1 MPPKFVSPS
10 HASLRLGWIPVLA
23 SALAVWLG
31 TGAIAPP
38 PAGPDGTQPVW
49 TSADS
54 GPGSLRQA
62 IADAAPGD
70 TLYFGGNLS
79 GQTITLSSTL
89 VITKNLTIDGV
100 GLVTPVAISGN
111 NAVRVVLVSNNARV
125 TLANLTL
132 THGKDSGSFC
142 LNLEPCGGGLKLDA
156 GSVVTLATSTVF
168 SNVAYI
174 GGGIV
179 SRGTLTVLN
188 STISGNV
195 ANSSGGGIANL
206 TPGALYVLNSTFSGN
221 TALNGSAIFNEDALT
236 LLNGT
241 LSGNTSTA
249 AGGGGLRDTS
259 SELVIRNTLIANS
272 TGGDCAKPSGS
283 IVSNVRNLIEDGTC
297 SPALSGDPGLGP
309 LAGNGGST
317 DTHALAPGSIAIDA
331 GDASACLATDQR
343 GLARPQNETC
353 DIGAYEAPAMSIL
366 HLSKNVTPAIGVPYH
381 AVVTYTVVLSNSGSA
396 IAAAARLT
404 DALPSQVDFRGWIT
418 NAGAS
423 VAGDV
428 IGWNGALA
436 SRQAITFAWTA
447 THTGLYNDSVLN
459 AVQAGDGV
467 IERSATATFAVTCA
481 TSATVQNTLDNGVGS
496 LRQGLADVCP
506 GAQVDFAP
514 ALAGQ
519 SIPLTSA
526 LTLNKNVTV
535 DGRALATPV
544 VVDGNNAVRILRVM
558 SNVSATLTGLTL
570 AHGRG
575 HPAGALLVDTGSVV
589 TLTNAT
595 VLSSTSTSDGG
606 GVYNYGTMLVLSSTF
621 AGNSASIDGG
631 SFYNVGKLTLQGS
644 TFTGNTSNDDGGGLY
659 NRGVLSA
666 QGNTFTRNRSNDDGG
681 GLYVEGAGPAL
692 VTNTTF
698 SANTSGYW
706 GGAICT
712 GSSGVITLTNST
724 LAGNGASVAGGG
736 VRNLGKLSLRNTIIA
751 NSGPGADCTNV
762 GTLLSNVNNL
772 VKDGTCSSAL
782 SGDPVLGPLADNGGG
797 TLTHALWP
805 ASPAIDA
812 ASDAADICPAADQRG
827 VTRPQNLH
835 CDIGAVEAPTRLPLL
850 VKSVA
855 PVSDV
860 PLHGVVTYT
869 LLLSNRGSEN
879 DPDVWMTDT
888 LPAQVAFGGWV
899 QNAGASRAGATLSWR
914 GAVGT
919 SSAFV
924 FVFTAT
930 HTGDFYNETI
940 LNTAQV
946 SGTAQASAA
955 SAAFSIAC
963 TPADTVQNTFDDGVG
978 SLRQALRGVCAGGY
992 IDFAPSLAGQ
1002 TIGLSDSLVVT
1013 KNMTVDGMGLAM
1025 PVTLS
1030 GNGAVRILKVGG
1042 NARVTLAGLALARGN
1057 DLGAECSD
1065 GSISR
1070 SCGGALKIDAG
1081 AAVTLTDSTVQSSTA
1096 YYGGGVSN
1104 FGALLIRASAF
1115 AANVAGWDGG
1125 GLYNKG
1131 SMTVLNSTVSGNNAY
1146 YGGGICG
1153 VDGVTTLQNST
1164 LSGNTASGGGGG
1176 GLRHSG
1182 GTLHYSNTLMAGN
1195 FTGGDCHVSAASV
1208 ISTNV
1213 NNLVQNGAICNPTF
1227 TSDPVLAPLADN
1239 GGRTWTH
1246 ALLAGSAAIDAG
1258 GDTCPATDQRGV
1270 GRPIGLHCDIG
1281 AVEAPLQLPDL
1292 SKTVAPTSSAP
1303 YHGVVTYTL
1312 QLGNG
1317 GLLTDPDVW
1326 LTDTLP
1332 AQVDF
1337 GGWITRSGASVAG
1350 DTITWHGAV
1359 NTSTHYVF
1367 VFTAT
1372 QTAGYVETVV
1382 NTARASGNAQSR
1394 NASAAFTVECGPRIT
1409 TQNTQDSGAGS
1420 LRQALIEVC
1429 AGGLIDFAP
1438 GLAGQTIAL
1447 DTSVIVSKDVSI
1459 DGRALA
1465 TPVTLSGKDAI
1476 RILQVT
1482 GNARAALAGMTFTRG
1497 RSPGTEYGGALKV
1510 DAGASLTLTNSTLF
1524 SNTAYYGGGLF
1535 TSGVVTVLNSTLY
1548 SNTAGW
1554 AGGGLSA
1561 QSPGVLFVQNSTL
1574 SGNTGPYGG
1583 AIVNEATVIV
1593 LNSTM
1598 LNNTSNPG
1606 NGGGVRSVGSLS
1618 LRNTVIAGS
1627 GASVDCVK
1635 VGGVIV
1641 TNTYS
1646 LIGDG
1651 SATCSASAIGLL
1663 TGDPLL
1669 GPLAENGGGTRTHAP
1684 LGMSPVL
1691 NAVWDASCPAFDQR
1705 GVARPYGPRCDIGAV
1720 EGRPEADVS
1729 KSVAPTGPITY
1740 HGVVTYTVLAR
1751 NTGAL
1756 TDTAVSVSDTLP
1768 AKVIF
1773 GQWVEKPSGAT
1784 LISGNR
1790 VSWSG
1795 VLTAGNVL
1803 TVSWTALHI
1812 GDYGDIITNTAV
1824 ISGTTRKDTDSA
1836 TFSVI
1841 VLESGLTER
1850 AYLPMALR

>member
-1 MPPKFVSPS
+1 MSSPIASPP
-10 HASLRLGWIPVLA
+10 HASLRPRWIPALA
-23 SALAVWLG
+23 SALVLSLS

-38 PAGPDGTQPVW
+38 PAGPDGTQLVW

-62 IADAAPGD
+62 IADAASGD
-70 TLYFGGNLS
+70 TIYFGGNLS

-100 GLVTPVAISGN
+100 GLATPVAISGN
-111 NAVRVVLVSNNARV
+111 NAVRVVLVSNNAAV

-132 THGKDSGSFC
+132 THGKGSGTNCAST
-142 LNLEPCGGGLKLDA
+142 PSCGGGLKVDP
-156 GSVVTLATSTVF
+156 GSVVTLTSSTIF
-168 SNVAYI
+168 SNVSYS
-174 GGGIV
+174 GGGIYSTGV
-179 SRGTLTVLN
+179 LTVLN
-188 STISGNV
+188 STIQSNT
-195 ANSSGGGIANL
+195 ANSLGGGIANSI
-206 TPGALYVLNSTFSGN
+206 PGALYVLNSTLSGN
-221 TALNGSAIFNEDALT
+221 TGPNGGGIYNEDALT
-236 LLNGT
+236 LLNST
-241 LSGNTSTA
+241 LSGNVSTA
-249 AGGGGLRDTS
+249 AGGGSLRDTS
-259 SELVIRNTLIANS
+259 NELVMRNTLIANS

-309 LAGNGGST
+309 LADNGGST
-317 DTHALAPGSIAIDA
+317 DTHALLPGSIAIDA
-331 GDASACLATDQR
+331 GDAATCLAADQR
-343 GLARPQNETC
+343 GIGRPQNETC
-353 DIGAYEAPAMSIL
+353 DIGAYEAPAMAIL
-366 HLSKNVTPAIGVPYH
+366 RLSKSVTPAIGVPYH
-381 AVVTYTVVLSNSGSA
+381 GVVSYTVVLSNSGSD
-396 IAAAARLT
+396 AAPAVNLT

-423 VAGDV
+423 VAGDL
-428 IGWNGALA
+428 IGWTGGLA

-447 THTGLYNDSVLN
+447 THTGLYNDSVIN
-459 AVQAGDGV
+459 TAQAGDGMV
-467 IERSATATFAVTCA
+467 ERSAAATFAVTCA
-481 TSATVQNTLDNGVGS
+481 ISATAQNTLDNGAGS
-496 LRQGLADVCP
+496 LRQALADVCA
-506 GAQVDFAP
+506 GGQVDFAP

-519 SIPLTSA
+519 SIPLTGA
-526 LTLNKNVTV
+526 LILNKNVTV
-535 DGRALATPV
+535 DGRALAAPV
-544 VVDGNNAVRILRVM
+544 ILDGNNNVRVVRAT
-558 SNVSATLTGLTL
+558 SNVSATLAGLTL
-570 AHGRG
+570 ARGRG
-575 HPAGALLVDTGSVV
+575 QPGGALLVDTGAVV
-589 TLTNAT
+589 TLTSAA
-595 VLSSTSTSDGG
+595 VLSSVSTTDGG
-606 GVYNYGTMLVLSSTF
+606 GVYNYGWMTVLSSTF

-631 SFYNVGKLTLQGS
+631 SFYNSGRLTLQNS
-644 TFTGNTSNDDGGGLY
+644 AFIANTSNDDGGGLY
-659 NRGVLSA
+659 NRGILSA

-681 GLYVEGAGPAL
+681 GLYVDGAGPAL

-698 SANTSGYW
+698 SANSSGYW

-736 VRNLGKLSLRNTIIA
+736 VRNQGKLSLRNTIIA
-751 NSGPGADCTNV
+751 NSGPGADCANV

-772 VKDGTCSSAL
+772 VKDGTCSAAL

-812 ASDAADICPAADQRG
+812 GSDAADICPATDQRG
-827 VTRPQNLH
+827 MSRPQNLH
-835 CDIGAVEAPTRLPLL
+835 CDIGAIEAPTRLPLL

-869 LLLSNRGSEN
+869 LLLSNRGSES
-879 DPDVWMTDT
+879 DPDVWVTDT

-899 QNAGASRAGATLSWR
+899 QNAGASRAGGTLAWR

-963 TPADTVQNTFDDGVG
+963 TISDTVQNAQDDGVG

-992 IDFAPSLAGQ
+992 VDFAPSLAGQ
-1002 TIGLSDSLVVT
+1002 TIGLGSSLVVT
-1013 KNMTVDGMGLAM
+1013 KNVTVDGMGLAV

-1030 GNGAVRILKVGG
+1030 GNNAARILKVAN
-1042 NARVTLAGLALARGN
+1042 NARVTLTGLVLARGN
-1057 DLGAECSD
+1057 DTGVECSD
-1065 GSISR
+1065 GVIGR
-1070 SCGGALKIDAG
+1070 SCGGALKVDAG
-1081 AAVTLTDSTVQSSTA
+1081 AFVTLTQSAVQSSTA
-1096 YYGGGVSN
+1096 YFGGGIGN
-1104 FGALLIRASAF
+1104 FGTLLIEASTIAG
-1115 AANVAGWDGG
+1115 NTSGWDGG
-1125 GLYNKG
+1125 GLYNRG
-1131 SMTVLNSTVSGNNAY
+1131 AMTVRNSTISDNTGY

-1153 VDGVTTLQNST
+1153 VDSVTTLQNST
-1164 LSGNTASGGGGG
+1164 LAGNTANGGGGG
-1176 GLRHSG
+1176 GLRHFG

-1195 FTGGDCHVSAASV
+1195 FTGGDCYVSASNV

-1213 NNLVQNGAICNPTF
+1213 NNLVRNGATCNPAF
-1227 TSDPVLAPLADN
+1227 TGDPVLAPLADN

-1258 GDTCPATDQRGV
+1258 GDSCPATDQRGV

-1317 GLLTDPDVW
+1317 GLLADPEVW

-1372 QTAGYVETVV
+1372 QTGGYVETVV
-1382 NTARASGNAQSR
+1382 NTAQVSGNAQSR
-1394 NASAAFTVECGPRIT
+1394 NASAAFTVQCAPSIT
-1409 TQNTQDSGAGS
+1409 TQNTQDSGPGS
-1420 LRQALIEVC
+1420 LRQALIEIC

-1447 DTSVIVSKDVSI
+1447 DTGLVISKDVTL

-1465 TPVTLSGKDAI
+1465 TAVTLSGKDAT

-1497 RSPGTEYGGALKV
+1497 RAPGTEYGGALKV
-1510 DAGASLTLTNSTLF
+1510 DTGASLTLTNSTLF

-1574 SGNTGPYGG
+1574 SGNAGPYGG

-1593 LNSTM
+1593 LNSTL

-1606 NGGGVRSVGSLS
+1606 NGGGVRSAGSLS

-1651 SATCSASAIGLL
+1651 SATCSAGALGLL

-1669 GPLAENGGGTRTHAP
+1669 GPLADNGGGTLTHAP
-1684 LGMSPVL
+1684 VGLSPVL

-1705 GVARPYGPRCDIGAV
+1705 GVARPYGARCDIGAV

-1751 NTGAL
+1751 NTGAM

-1784 LISGNR
+1784 LVGGNR

-1841 VLESGLTER
+1841 VSESGLTER